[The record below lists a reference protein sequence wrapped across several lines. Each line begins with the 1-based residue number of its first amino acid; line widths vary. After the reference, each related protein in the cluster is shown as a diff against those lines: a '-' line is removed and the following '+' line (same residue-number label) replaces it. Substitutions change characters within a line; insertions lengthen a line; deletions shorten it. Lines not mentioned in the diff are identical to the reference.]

1 MPESPQ
7 QLPCPTLRTTRV
19 TAMPKLPVVAAPG
32 LEEKLWNEDPNRR
45 VRPLLSIEDRC
56 GQIPLVLLQSMKQSR
71 QTWLNNVLTK
81 YIPTQQPPPQ
91 ASLLGTCDLEVG
103 PHIFPE
109 TRFFE
114 ITNLTPVQPTYPPV
128 TFHYPPPSVAGPSSF
143 SGPYYY
149 HHFPN
154 AYPQPSFPAPD
165 MVSVN
170 ERHGAGGTSQ
180 SKPLTI
186 PTSGPSYPP
195 TPVASSSSAFS
206 VPQQPSTSVLSPS
219 SELVARVDRAAR
231 TDKALAELLSIE
243 SDRDPTQ
250 EERELLAKRIVEV
263 AGQDRQSPSPSVA
276 LSPSPWSPPTLPNSP
291 QQLTQTQ
298 RSPYSSPFQVPYHTG
313 QSPTNSFS
321 ANTEILVEFT
331 ENASDRFILPLSS
344 SIVERSITN
353 SAELDPITGRPVK
366 SLDILISTV
375 LPASVAGSRAGVSK
389 VGGPKLGECYP
400 VTIKLVGAS
409 STLWLA
415 VSKKVQYKN
424 STRTSGIA
432 KVLHDMLNF
441 VPTRVYL
448 QQRLPEGLILNGIRD
463 VVFDGRNPFK
473 RKEPSSTQPAPASSE
488 PATKKPKYPTRPS
501 GRQVEVVIP
510 LRRRSVSASTSSS
523 QASLP
528 SQGLNAKKPYRTK
541 PTPGL
546 KVEVVIPLRKKRP
559 APTRKPRESPS
570 TPKTV
575 TPVTPTEAST
585 ATAPQLPPRPTTPT
599 RPPGPRGLPGMP
611 NGQIPYSGYYTALSS
626 AYSPST
632 YTYPQGAWLY
642 PWSPGQPAP
651 YYYYGQTQRANA
663 SSSAAG
669 ASQSEVPFTRPK
681 PTPTTPRQPQ

>member
-45 VRPLLSIEDRC
+45 VRPLLSIEDS
-56 GQIPLVLLQSMKQSR
+56 LVLLQSMKQSR

-91 ASLLGTCDLEVG
+91 ASLLGTCDLE
-103 PHIFPE
+103 
-109 TRFFE
+109 
-114 ITNLTPVQPTYPPV
+114 PTYPPV

-415 VSKKVQYKN
+415 VSKKV
-424 STRTSGIA
+424 
-432 KVLHDMLNF
+432 
-441 VPTRVYL
+441 
-448 QQRLPEGLILNGIRD
+448 
-463 VVFDGRNPFK
+463 FDGRNPFK

-651 YYYYGQTQRANA
+651 YYYYGQTQVSPGGRSSDSSNRPFIQRANA